1 MSKQKSWHLNRR
13 EVLRGTGGVALA
25 LPFLEAMSGHAN
37 AKSTG
42 ELPKRIAC
50 LFFPNGGALPP
61 EKDKHHA
68 DWHWF
73 PKGEGK
79 DYTLNKSTESLEPHR
94 QDITFLSGFS
104 HPNGRRMAG
113 HGVSDIYLTAGPVDA
128 NAYSNTI
135 SMDQVIAEK
144 IGVETRLPSLA
155 LSCGGGVGT
164 SGRTHT
170 LSFTKTG
177 QPIPAEDS
185 IRRSFN
191 MMFGKDDT
199 SRKEARQQLLIR
211 KSMLDRVLEDSRS
224 LKNRL
229 NARDRRKLDEYL
241 TSMRDYE
248 RRIQRMESWLD
259 KPKAEIDEASIS
271 LDATRASMEDY
282 VRATYDL
289 MFHAF
294 QTDTTRVITHM
305 LGIEGGGSKTDH
317 FPEALGLDAHHALSH
332 RRKTTFKEWGLWDQF
347 MNQNFAYFIN
357 RLKNAKEGE
366 GSVLDRSII
375 LYGCST
381 STTHLAKNYPL
392 ILAGGSQL
400 GLSHGQFRKVD
411 ENKVRLAD
419 MFVSLINAMGIE
431 TEKFGDST
439 RNYNEI
445 FEEQKVAAR

>member
-13 EVLRGTGGVALA
+13 DVLRGTGGVALA
-25 LPFLEAMSGHAN
+25 LPFLEAMSEHAN
-37 AKSTG
+37 AKSSG

-50 LFFPNGGALPP
+50 FFFPNGVALPP

-73 PKGEGK
+73 PKGEGN

-94 QDITFLSGFS
+94 DDITFLSGLS

-144 IGVETRLPSLA
+144 IGVETRLPSLS

-199 SRKEARQQLLIR
+199 SLKEARQQLLIR

-229 NARDRRKLDEYL
+229 NARDRQKLDEYL

-259 KPKAEIDEASIS
+259 KPKAEVAEASIS

-332 RRKTTFKEWGLWDQF
+332 RRQTTFKEWGLWDQF

-357 RLKNAKEGE
+357 RLKNAQEGE

-419 MFVSLINAMGIE
+419 MYVSLINAMGIE
-431 TEKFGDST
+431 TDKFGDST
-439 RNYNEI
+439 RNYDEI
-445 FEEQKVAAR
+445 FEDQKVSAS